1 MNGEFRLVRFVCSG
15 RVDLFVRLKLF
26 DSAEFVVTSQD
37 PLDPAVLRFLAGGI
51 RQALVDSERFPKG
64 ASILAYENHGE
75 GDNWGAMF
83 TTAKAATNHALGL
96 DHLLPLVLHAPEP

>member
-1 MNGEFRLVRFVCSG
+1 MNGEFRFVRFVCG

-26 DSAEFVVTSQD
+26 DSGEFVVTSQD
-37 PLDPAVLRFLAGGI
+37 PLDPAILRCLAGGI
-51 RQALVDSERFPKG
+51 RQALVESECFPKS
-64 ASILAYENHGE
+64 ASILAYENYGE

-96 DHLLPLVLHAPEP
+96 DHLLPLVLQAPEP